1 MVFLSLLQTILC
13 SLFQR
18 REHVLLWS
26 TEATYSS
33 VHGAGELSTLL
44 SGEAGGK
51 QRLEIR
57 IASEILNFDRPVKE
71 EITAW
76 RRKSGCVLNFL

>member
-1 MVFLSLLQTILC
+1 MVIFLSLLQTILC

-18 REHVLLWS
+18 REHVLLCS

-57 IASEILNFDRPVKE
+57 IVSEILNL
-71 EITAW
+71 TGLS
-76 RRKSGCVLNFL
+76 RRKLQLGGGKVVVF